1 MGKTRALLRGK
12 LNIIIHG
19 PQKRKKWV
27 VYKDKKKVDH
37 SAWRGKLLVFSD
49 HFSCTRTIVMK
60 IIFGEINWFSL
71 DTSHVSEGKFKI
83 IQIIKVI

>member
-1 MGKTRALLRGK
+1 MGHKRGK
-12 LNIIIHG
+12 NGLYIRI
-19 PQKRKKWV
+19 
-27 VYKDKKKVDH
+27 KKKVDH